1 MKNILEYGTHV
12 LWELSHPRMLNART
26 YFARMNNNRTHDSWL
41 TEQYLLKGAEEF
53 FRSNEYSN
61 IEYDK
66 EFDKGSRSFSSAISA
81 YKKAEETGND
91 EFDQILVG
99 VVRPKINNYDLQ
111 FFGYLESILYD
122 VMDNYEYT
130 KLMLITD
137 SLSYLPIINRD
148 DVSVAIENMMKDGL
162 NVLFLN
168 HRFSYAFFE
177 RFGDMTKPI
186 PV

>member
-1 MKNILEYGTHV
+1 MV
-12 LWELSHPRMLNART
+12 NART
-26 YFARMNNNRTHDSWL
+26 YFARMNNNRTQDSWL
-41 TEQYLLKGAEEF
+41 TDHHLIKGAEEF
-53 FRSNEYSN
+53 FRVNEYSN

-66 EFDKGSRSFSSAISA
+66 GFNQGSRTFSSAISA
-81 YKKAEETGND
+81 CKKAEETGND
-91 EFDQILVG
+91 EFDHTLVG
-99 VVRPKINNYDLQ
+99 VARSKINDYDLQ

-122 VMDNYEYT
+122 IMDNYEYT

-148 DVSVAIENMMKDGL
+148 EVSVAIENMMKDGL

-168 HRFSYAFFE
+168 QRFSYAFFE

-186 PV
+186 LV

>member
-1 MKNILEYGTHV
+1 MV
-12 LWELSHPRMLNART
+12 NART

-41 TEQYLLKGAEEF
+41 TEHHLLKGAEEF
-53 FRSNEYSN
+53 FRVNEYSN

-66 EFDKGSRSFSSAISA
+66 EFDQGSRRFSSAISA
-81 YKKAEETGND
+81 CKKAEVTSND
-91 EFDQILVG
+91 GFDHTLVG
-99 VVRPKINNYDLQ
+99 VARSKINDYDLQ

-122 VMDNYEYT
+122 IMDNYEYT

-148 DVSVAIENMMKDGL
+148 EVSVAIENMMKDGL

-168 HRFSYAFFE
+168 QRFSYAFFE

-186 PV
+186 LV

>member
-1 MKNILEYGTHV
+1 MTKSLI
-12 LWELSHPRMLNART
+12 
-26 YFARMNNNRTHDSWL
+26 
-41 TEQYLLKGAEEF
+41 KGLVV
-53 FRSNEYSN
+53 SLQL
-61 IEYDK
+61 
-66 EFDKGSRSFSSAISA
+66 ISA

-91 EFDQILVG
+91 EFDKILVG
-99 VVRPKINNYDLQ
+99 VVRPRINNYDLQ

-186 PV
+186 LV

>member
-1 MKNILEYGTHV
+1 
-12 LWELSHPRMLNART
+12 MLNART

-41 TEQYLLKGAEEF
+41 TEQHLLKGAEEF
-53 FRSNEYSN
+53 FGLNEYSN

-81 YKKAEETGND
+81 YKKAEETDND

-130 KLMLITD
+130 KLML
-137 SLSYLPIINRD
+137 L
-148 DVSVAIENMMKDGL
+148 
-162 NVLFLN
+162 
-168 HRFSYAFFE
+168 
-177 RFGDMTKPI
+177 
-186 PV
+186 